1 MSMRKHDAEMSGMQK
16 VVDSNFLQ
24 SDGLRDYLSKSSAN
38 FVVLTDYAAMEAYK
52 GDTLASIFRS
62 MEILAQY
69 PKQVIVL
76 KGTQIVCGLRGRNA
90 GLQRRLIDE
99 RQTREF
105 SAYCK
110 NLLAA
115 QHGNVDL
122 QNSILE
128 HGREATAHMN
138 RMLAD
143 VADLLTQSQVH
154 QRSPFISLCN

>member
-1 MSMRKHDAEMSGMQK
+1 MRK

-24 SDGLRDYLSKSSAN
+24 SDGLRDYLSKSATN

-62 MEILAQY
+62 MDILAQY

-76 KGTQIVCGLRGRNA
+76 KGTQIVCGLRGRNK

-99 RQTREF
+99 KQTREF
-105 SAYCK
+105 SSYCK
-110 NLLAA
+110 DLLAA
-115 QHGNVDL
+115 QHGNVHL
-122 QNSILE
+122 ENSILKL
-128 HGREATAHMN
+128 GREATVHMD

-143 VADLLTQSQVH
+143 VADLPGALSEVAGNYTDVEVDFE
-154 QRSPFISLCN
+154 R